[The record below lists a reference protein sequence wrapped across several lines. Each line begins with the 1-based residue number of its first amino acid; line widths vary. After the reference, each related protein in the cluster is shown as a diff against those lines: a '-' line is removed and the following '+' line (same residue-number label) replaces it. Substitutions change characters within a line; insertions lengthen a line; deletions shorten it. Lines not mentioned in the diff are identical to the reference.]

1 VLPLSNLTLV
11 FDSDYNLTTY
21 SETLVTKSDEDK
33 FKFTTYTDGKLV
45 KDEVSDI
52 DYVSDNKIQEELNN
66 IKAQENSGDKQ
77 NII

>member
-1 VLPLSNLTLV
+1 MLPLSNLTLV

-52 DYVSDNKIQEELNN
+52 IMLVI
-66 IKAQENSGDKQ
+66 IKFRRN
-77 NII
+77 